1 MRGLTLFWR
10 FRPLIDENEIKLKR
24 AYWQGVFDALSH
36 GERSRSEKSEKDR
49 LTAEVWLTALDWIL
63 GQKDQSASTLE
74 SPQDGKV

>member
-1 MRGLTLFWR
+1 M
-10 FRPLIDENEIKLKR
+10 IDESEIKLKR
-24 AYWQGVFDALSH
+24 AYWQGVFDALTH

-74 SPQDGKV
+74 SGQNGKV

>member
-1 MRGLTLFWR
+1 
-10 FRPLIDENEIKLKR
+10 LIEENEIKLKR

-74 SPQDGKV
+74 STQNGKV

>member
-1 MRGLTLFWR
+1 M
-10 FRPLIDENEIKLKR
+10 IDENEIKLKR